1 MDRSAL
7 LAPAVFGGFDGATSV
22 VGVLLTLT
30 GRPGQILPTTLG
42 LAVAG
47 GVGMAA
53 GSWLSADSDAGPREA
68 LVIGAATAVGTLL
81 PALPYA
87 LLAGAAA
94 MVCSGLLL
102 VLLGAGITAVRA
114 CDRSLGRAA
123 AETYGVL
130 FAVSAAVAAAAVATG
145 AAG

>member
-1 MDRSAL
+1 MKPAS

-30 GRPGQILPTTLG
+30 GHPGQILPTALG

-53 GSWLSADSDAGPREA
+53 GSWLSADTDGGPREA
-68 LVIGAATAVGTLL
+68 VVIGAATAAGTLL
-81 PALPYA
+81 PALPYL

-102 VLLGAGITAVRA
+102 VLLGAAITLVRA
-114 CDRSLGRAA
+114 GDRSLVRAA

-130 FAVSAAVAAAAVATG
+130 IAVSAAVAVAAVATG

>member
-1 MDRSAL
+1 MKPSS
-7 LAPAVFGGFDGATSV
+7 LAPAIFGGFDGATSV

-30 GRPGQILPTTLG
+30 GHPGQILPTALG

-53 GSWLSADSDAGPREA
+53 GSWLSADSEAGPREA
-68 LVIGAATAVGTLL
+68 VAIGAATFAGTLL
-81 PALPYA
+81 PVLPY
-87 LLAGAAA
+87 LLWAGAAA

-114 CDRSLGRAA
+114 RDRGTGRAA

-130 FAVSAAVAAAAVATG
+130 LAVSAAVALAAVATG
-145 AAG
+145 ANG